1 MTIIIICIWDLW
13 FSTFRFHNRLNR
25 LKMESNYSNGK
36 RNITN
41 NALKW
46 LCISISSKC
55 ISIKR
60 FRLVQ
65 LRSCKPK
72 WFGDCPSWN
81 RCCQRG
87 WSSSANYSIRP
98 RESNFTNTDK
108 CKLAL
113 PSFWRRND
121 ILVARWRSVVN
132 FGRQTLSGWQWQHS
146 LHQK

>member
-36 RNITN
+36 RNNT
-41 NALKW
+41 LKW

-87 WSSSANYSIRP
+87 WSSSANHSIRP
-98 RESNFTNTDK
+98 CESNFTNTDK